1 MRIYKRKKLI
11 EAINKN
17 DELIS
22 LFLTFTT
29 KIENED
35 DRAQVVEACVE
46 AYKATGE
53 IWAEVGKALK
63 ECIDSQNLTLEELS
77 SALNT
82 ITDAYESN
90 TGLKEQIQ
98 EDLVIF
104 YDDADANKVKDLL
117 DKKFNLNKLDT
128 LIDEIYDEY
137 ITLPADKFS
146 ENISAIKEKLQAIV
160 KLCDDCAADFVS
172 IGEFIEQAE

>member
-1 MRIYKRKKLI
+1 MRIYKRKKLV

-22 LFLTFTT
+22 LFLAFTT

-35 DRAQVVEACVE
+35 DKIQVIEACAE
-46 AYKATGE
+46 AYKATGD
-53 IWAEVGKALK
+53 IWAEVSKALK
-63 ECIDSQNLTLEELS
+63 ECINSQNLTVEELS
-77 SALNT
+77 SALST

-90 TGLKEQIQ
+90 TGLREQIQ

-104 YDDADANKVKDLL
+104 YDDADANKIKDLL
-117 DKKFNLNKLDT
+117 DKKFNLNELDK
-128 LIDEIYDEY
+128 LIDEVYDEY

-146 ENISAIKEKLQAIV
+146 ENINTIKEKLQAIV
-160 KLCDDCAADFVS
+160 KLCDNYATDFVN

>member
-22 LFLTFTT
+22 LFLAFTT
-29 KIENED
+29 KIENEN
-35 DRAQVVEACVE
+35 DRAQVIEACVE

-53 IWAEVGKALK
+53 IWAEVSKALK
-63 ECIDSQNLTLEELS
+63 ECADSQNLTPEELS
-77 SALNT
+77 SALST

-104 YDDADANKVKDLL
+104 YDDADANKIKDLL

-128 LIDEIYDEY
+128 LINEIYDEY
-137 ITLPADKFS
+137 TTLPADKFS
-146 ENISAIKEKLQAIV
+146 ENIDTIKEKLQAIV

-172 IGEFIEQAE
+172 IGKFIEQAE

>member
-1 MRIYKRKKLI
+1 MRIYKRKKLV

-29 KIENED
+29 KIENEN
-35 DRAQVVEACVE
+35 DRIQVIEACAE
-46 AYKATGE
+46 AYKATGD
-53 IWAEVGKALK
+53 IWAEVSKALK
-63 ECIDSQNLTLEELS
+63 ECIDSQNLTVEELS

-82 ITDAYESN
+82 ITDAYESS
-90 TGLKEQIQ
+90 TGLREQIQ

-104 YDDADANKVKDLL
+104 YDDADTNKIKDLL
-117 DKKFNLNKLDT
+117 DKKFNLNELDK
-128 LIDEIYDEY
+128 LIDEVYDEY

-146 ENISAIKEKLQAIV
+146 ENIDTIKEKLQAIV
-160 KLCDDCAADFVS
+160 KLCNNYVTDFVN

>member
-1 MRIYKRKKLI
+1 MRIYKRKKLV

-22 LFLTFTT
+22 LFLKFTT

-35 DRAQVVEACVE
+35 DRIQVIETCVE
-46 AYKATGE
+46 AYKTTGD
-53 IWAEVGKALK
+53 IWAEVSKALK
-63 ECIDSQNLTLEELS
+63 ECIDSQNLTTEELS

-90 TGLKEQIQ
+90 TGLRDQIH
-98 EDLVIF
+98 EDFIIF
-104 YDDADANKVKDLL
+104 YDDADANKIKDLL
-117 DKKFNLNKLDT
+117 DKKFNLKELDT

-146 ENISAIKEKLQAIV
+146 ENINIIKEKLQAIV
-160 KLCDDCAADFVS
+160 KLCDDCATDFVS

>member
-1 MRIYKRKKLI
+1 MRIYKRKKLV

-35 DRAQVVEACVE
+35 DRAQVVEACAE
-46 AYKATGE
+46 AYKATGD
-53 IWAEVGKALK
+53 IWAEVSKALK
-63 ECIDSQNLTLEELS
+63 ECINSQNLTVEELS
-77 SALNT
+77 SALST

-90 TGLKEQIQ
+90 TGLREQIQ

-104 YDDADANKVKDLL
+104 YDDADASKIKDLL
-117 DKKFNLNKLDT
+117 DKKFNLNELDK
-128 LIDEIYDEY
+128 LIDEVYDEY

-146 ENISAIKEKLQAIV
+146 ENINTIKEKLQAIV
-160 KLCDDCAADFVS
+160 KLCDNYVTDFVN